1 MAAKLPAQ
9 PILIASSTASV
20 STSGSSNNATRGNA
34 MVTLSTSPNGTEYG
48 TTPNGTRIRYDRSAL
63 MQLRNSPLSNTPP
76 KFAATI
82 PKKSQQPSS
91 RTKAQQQPSSSSGGP
106 AAAAAA
112 SAGAGANPK
121 KSSGKAEEEIFEME

>member
-1 MAAKLPAQ
+1 
-9 PILIASSTASV
+9 
-20 STSGSSNNATRGNA
+20 

-76 KFAATI
+76 NFTTSI
-82 PKKSQQPSS
+82 PNRKPPQPSS
-91 RTKAQQQPSSSSGGP
+91 RTKGAQQQPPSASSSGDP

-112 SAGAGANPK
+112 GANPK
-121 KSSGKAEEEIFEME
+121 KASGKPEEDIFEME